1 MLYSRKALSFLA
13 LYEIATRP
21 KRDFRDLL
29 TPEGRR
35 RRDRRIPRASKS
47 IGLFRFG
54 IQEIACLIPAM
65 TNPC

>member
-1 MLYSRKALSFLA
+1 MLYSTRPLNFLA

-21 KRDFRDLL
+21 ERPFIDLL

-35 RRDRRIPRASKS
+35 RRDRRVPRKS

-54 IQEIACLIPAM
+54 IQGLA
-65 TNPC
+65 